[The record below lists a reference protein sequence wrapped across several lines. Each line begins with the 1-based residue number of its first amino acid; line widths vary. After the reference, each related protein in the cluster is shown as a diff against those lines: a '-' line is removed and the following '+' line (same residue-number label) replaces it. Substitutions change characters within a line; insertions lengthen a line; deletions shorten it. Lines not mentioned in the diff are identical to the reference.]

1 MSETARP
8 IAIFRTTRP
17 AVRLAGFIATV
28 LAFTAVYTLKAQAQ
42 DLTQA
47 APEVQTVAPR
57 AHAIPAGSGRSFTEA
72 SVFAAPGLECKVY
85 PVGGNSAR
93 AVRVYTDSDGFARFY
108 ALRAAAGDKT
118 RALTMDCVDAKGK
131 PSTYP
136 VDLTAD
142 ETFVPRPLDLESEP
156 GIDRPAL
163 TGDPLAYPQSELI
176 QAGYGLR
183 PDPATSPEAYQRW
196 LNSATRPARMLT
208 SKRPRPA
215 TQKVNQ
221 TASPYWTGTAIT
233 GKQSYISVEGNISVP
248 KVIANGDETGY
259 DVGDNDV
266 HVAVWNGLGG
276 FGTGSGLIQGG
287 YQIDVDESVLSFD
300 TFREYCCGNP
310 NSNGYK
316 GDFSPKSGDT
326 VYSEEWY
333 CDKNGNLSLNG
344 GYGCTY
350 LHDTTSGAVLNCVS
364 PTSKTCWSVPALPL
378 CSVNPKASGCETIGE
393 AAEFVIELQGPAWP
407 DLGNEVTLT
416 GSAYSSQTKSYSQTV
431 NNDPTLNMLNDFTGQ
446 SSPSHM
452 NVSIGSA
459 SQTYFN
465 VSQFAKVSGTADNA
479 AGAQTIA
486 VGSNGNKS
494 SIGDPW
500 MLGKSANSNGDH
512 SVYHW
517 VNGAWVQ
524 MPNGAA
530 GTQIAI
536 GKDLYPWLA
545 NNAGSLFYWN
555 GSSWQNAP
563 GYPGLCA
570 SHVAVGPKSTGDP
583 YGTPWTLGCHG
594 NSNGD
599 RTIYELVNGSWQQMP
614 GAGIVIADGPNG
626 FPWLANKAGSLFYW
640 NGVSWQNAPANPC
653 ATSVAVGPINDG
665 LFLEYPWGDAWI
677 LGCTKGSNGY
687 SIYQYQLQS
696 NSWVQIPGSALQ
708 ISVSPDL
715 GVPWIVDANG
725 NIYE

>member
-316 GDFSPKSGDT
+316 GDFSPKS
-326 VYSEEWY
+326 
-333 CDKNGNLSLNG
+333 
-344 GYGCTY
+344 
-350 LHDTTSGAVLNCVS
+350 A
-364 PTSKTCWSVPALPL
+364 
-378 CSVNPKASGCETIGE
+378 I
-393 AAEFVIELQGPAWP
+393 
-407 DLGNEVTLT
+407 
-416 GSAYSSQTKSYSQTV
+416 
-431 NNDPTLNMLNDFTGQ
+431 
-446 SSPSHM
+446 PS
-452 NVSIGSA
+452 IPR
-459 SQTYFN
+459 
-465 VSQFAKVSGTADNA
+465 SGTA
-479 AGAQTIA
+479 TR
-486 VGSNGNKS
+486 
-494 SIGDPW
+494 
-500 MLGKSANSNGDH
+500 M
-512 SVYHW
+512 
-517 VNGAWVQ
+517 
-524 MPNGAA
+524 
-530 GTQIAI
+530 
-536 GKDLYPWLA
+536 
-545 NNAGSLFYWN
+545 
-555 GSSWQNAP
+555 
-563 GYPGLCA
+563 
-570 SHVAVGPKSTGDP
+570 
-583 YGTPWTLGCHG
+583 
-594 NSNGD
+594 
-599 RTIYELVNGSWQQMP
+599 
-614 GAGIVIADGPNG
+614 
-626 FPWLANKAGSLFYW
+626 
-640 NGVSWQNAPANPC
+640 
-653 ATSVAVGPINDG
+653 ATSASMAAMDALTSTTPPRAPSSTASRPPAKPAGRFLLCRSAPSIPKRVVARPSEKPPSSSLSCRGRRG
-665 LFLEYPWGDAWI
+665 LTWA
-677 LGCTKGSNGY
+677 TK
-687 SIYQYQLQS
+687 
-696 NSWVQIPGSALQ
+696 
-708 ISVSPDL
+708 SP
-715 GVPWIVDANG
+715 
-725 NIYE
+725 